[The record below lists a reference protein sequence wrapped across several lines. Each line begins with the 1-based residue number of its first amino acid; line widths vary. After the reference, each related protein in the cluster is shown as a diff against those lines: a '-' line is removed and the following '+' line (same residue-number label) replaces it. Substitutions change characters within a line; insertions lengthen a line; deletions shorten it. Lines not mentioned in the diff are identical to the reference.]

1 MFCLMWASN
10 MDLDALLNL
19 IANTGF
25 PIVVASYFIVRM
37 ENKLGELC
45 ETIQELRVS
54 IDKTL

>member
-1 MFCLMWASN
+1 

-54 IDKTL
+54 IDKTLL